1 MCTMIVEKREI
12 QGCGKGADGWF
23 PLRQANVSYD
33 HPYRMPLD
41 HALSIDFVNP
51 ERGLGARIAVELDPA
66 SARQLAEA
74 ILSALRQGET
84 SAAAGAAI
92 QETAPRAVPM
102 QG

>member
-1 MCTMIVEKREI
+1 MCTMIVEKTEI
-12 QGCGKGADGWF
+12 QGCGKGAGGWF

-51 ERGLGARIAVELDPA
+51 EQGLGARIAVELDPE
-66 SARQLAEA
+66 SARQLAQA

-84 SAAAGAAI
+84 SAAI
-92 QETAPRAVPM
+92 QEAAPRAVPV

>member
-1 MCTMIVEKREI
+1 MCTMIVEKTGI

-33 HPYRMPLD
+33 HPYRLPLD

-51 ERGLGARIAVELDPA
+51 EQGLGARIAVEMDPG

-74 ILSALRQGET
+74 ILSALRRGET
-84 SAAAGAAI
+84 TVAEAAGIAAG
-92 QETAPRAVPM
+92 ETTP
-102 QG
+102 

>member
-1 MCTMIVEKREI
+1 MCTMIVEKTEI
-12 QGCGKGADGWF
+12 QGCGRGADGWF

-51 ERGLGARIAVELDPA
+51 EQGLGARIAVELDPE
-66 SARQLAEA
+66 SARQLAQA

-84 SAAAGAAI
+84 SAAI
-92 QETAPRAVPM
+92 QEAAPRAVPV